1 MRLTR
6 EAVLTGLLLGAVTLT
21 PLMASAQPTPAPAGA
36 TTTVDIKQEQK
47 KPAAAPAAKE
57 PPVNVPQKAISKR
70 DPFINESANGGG
82 TISKKVEGGKN
93 GALTTKD
100 KNAKP
105 DPNKPPAVPVPVIPP
120 PQVTVQG
127 ILLSGSG
134 NRAILQSP
142 NQTYIVRTGDKLGD
156 YKVDSVQS
164 KYVMF
169 RFKDKTF
176 KLKLKD
182 EFATVAGGP
191 KATKGSTKK

>member
-6 EAVLTGLLLGAVTLT
+6 EAVLTGLLLGAVTLA
-21 PLMASAQPTPAPAGA
+21 PLMASAQPTPAPNGA
-36 TTTVDIKQEQK
+36 TTTVDIKQGDQK

-57 PPVNVPQKAISKR
+57 PPVNVPKKAVSNR
-70 DPFINESANGGG
+70 DPFVNETLGGGG
-82 TISKKVEGGKN
+82 TINKKVEGSKA
-93 GALTTKD
+93 GALKTKD
-100 KNAKP
+100 PKAAKNDKVAAA
-105 DPNKPPAVPVPVIPP
+105 PAPEIPP

-127 ILLSGSG
+127 ILLSGTG

-156 YKVDSVQS
+156 YKVDSVQN
-164 KYVMF
+164 KYVVF

-191 KATKGSTKK
+191 KAGSSSKKK